1 MASFLGIDVS
11 SRSLDGWVRPQAVRI
26 AVSNNP
32 AGFEELERTLRKFSI
47 KRILLEA
54 TGDYERD
61 VLRFLQDAG
70 YKVIRVNPA
79 RARKFA
85 DSMGVKAKTDAIDAE
100 VLAHYAEVIPDQP
113 TLQISPDRALLRELL
128 MQRDRLVQQRDDDR
142 RRLKQAQS
150 LVVANF
156 LKANLQHF
164 RSQIRLVEQEINQ
177 QAAKLNDERIA
188 RLTQVKG
195 IGMVTAG
202 KLVALLPEIGRVESR
217 EIASLVGVAPF
228 NHDSGKSLGKRSIT
242 GGRFEVR
249 RTLYMALLVAVKY
262 NPALKARYEALRGRG
277 KLAKVALV
285 ACMRTF
291 IVRLNAMIK
300 TGTPWRDLI
309 LPQPAG
315 TTQVE
320 KAA

>member
-11 SRSLDGWVRPQAVRI
+11 SSSLDGWVRPQGVKI
-26 AVSNNP
+26 AVSNDP
-32 AGFEELERTLRKFSI
+32 TGFEELVEILRSFSI

-54 TGDYERD
+54 TGGYERN
-61 VLRFLQDAG
+61 VMRYLQDAS

-100 VLAHYAEVIPDQP
+100 VLAHYAEVIPDLP
-113 TLQISPDRALLRELL
+113 SLQISPARALLRELL
-128 MQRDRLVQQRDDDR
+128 QQRDRLIQQRDDDR

-150 LVVANF
+150 LVVGNF

-164 RSQIRLVEQEINQ
+164 RAQIKLVEQEIEQ
-177 QAAKLNDERIA
+177 QATQLNDERIA
-188 RLTQVKG
+188 QLIQVKG
-195 IGMVTAG
+195 IGMVTAS
-202 KLVALLPEIGRVESR
+202 KLVALLPELGRVESK

-228 NHDSGKSLGKRSIT
+228 NHDSGKSVGKRSIS
-242 GGRFEVR
+242 GGRSEVR
-249 RTLYMALLVAVKY
+249 RAVYMALLVAVKY
-262 NPALKARYEALRGRG
+262 NPALKSRYESLRDRG

-291 IVRLNAMIK
+291 IVRLNAMLR
-300 TGTPWRDLI
+300 TNTPWRDLI
-309 LPQPAG
+309 LPQPADAIE
-315 TTQVE
+315 TR
-320 KAA
+320 K

>member
-11 SRSLDGWVRPQAVRI
+11 SRSLDGWVRPQGVRI
-26 AVSNNP
+26 AVSNDS
-32 AGFEELERTLRKFSI
+32 AGFEELEKTLRKFSI
-47 KRILLEA
+47 KRVLLEA
-54 TGDYERD
+54 TGGYERD
-61 VLRFLQDAG
+61 VMRFLQDAG
-70 YKVIRVNPA
+70 YKVIRVNPL

-113 TLQISPDRALLRELL
+113 ALKINPDRTLLRELL
-128 MQRDRLVQQRDDDR
+128 QQRDRLVQQRDDDR

-150 LVVANF
+150 LVVADF
-156 LKANLQHF
+156 LKANLQYF
-164 RSQIRLVEQEINQ
+164 RSQIKLVEQAIKQ
-177 QAAKLNDERIA
+177 QAEKLNDERVA
-188 RLTQVKG
+188 QLTQVKG
-195 IGMVTAG
+195 IGVVTAS
-202 KLVALLPEIGRVESR
+202 KLVALLPELGRVESR

-228 NHDSGKSLGKRSIT
+228 NYDSGKSVGKRSIS

-249 RTLYMALLVAVKY
+249 RALYMALLVAVRY
-262 NPALKARYEALRGRG
+262 NPALKDRYEALRGRG
-277 KLAKVALV
+277 KVAKVALV

-291 IVRLNAMIK
+291 IVRLNAMLK

-309 LPQPAG
+309 LPQPADA
-315 TTQVE
+315 TQIG